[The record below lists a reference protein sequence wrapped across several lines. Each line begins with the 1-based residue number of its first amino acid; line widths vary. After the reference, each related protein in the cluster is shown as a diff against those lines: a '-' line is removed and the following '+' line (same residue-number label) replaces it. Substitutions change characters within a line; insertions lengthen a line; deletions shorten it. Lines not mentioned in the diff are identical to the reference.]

1 MTHYPNPYTMISRS
15 ECDDAKPSDIL
26 YCRFL
31 AFLAPRFFGSAASSG
46 YPLAGVPV
54 HGDSVEAWIMHYGYI
69 GVVIGTFFEG
79 ETTVLLGGIFSQLG
93 FLSIKKVMFYACTGT
108 FLGDCTFFFVGK
120 LFGRTLIDR
129 YQILRSRTPFADKVM
144 RRYGHLI
151 LFTMRFLAGFRTM
164 ILILLGC
171 TNMNI
176 ARFLVTDFLMA
187 ALWAGLLS
195 FVGYSFGN
203 VIYIFVTDVTRY
215 QRLVVP
221 VVVAGAITVI
231 LFYRHFVRRKE
242 R

>member
-1 MTHYPNPYTMISRS
+1 LTHYPNPYTIDFREEIYLARTASARGRLRRPGTRSRV
-15 ECDDAKPSDIL
+15 CGRGRPGTHKV
-26 YCRFL
+26 
-31 AFLAPRFFGSAASSG
+31 
-46 YPLAGVPV
+46 GVPV
-54 HGDSVEAWIMHYGYI
+54 NGGTVEAWIMHYGYI

-79 ETTVLLGGIFSQLG
+79 ETTVLLGGIFSKLD
-93 FLSIKKVMFYACTGT
+93 FLSIRWVILYAFTGT

-120 LFGRTLIDR
+120 LFGSTLIDR
-129 YQILRSRTPFADKVM
+129 YHILRSRTPYADKAI

-171 TNMNI
+171 ADMNI
-176 ARFLVTDFLMA
+176 ARFLVIDFFMA

-195 FVGYSFGN
+195 LLGYSFGN

-221 VVVAGAITVI
+221 VVVAVAITVI
-231 LFYRHFVRRKE
+231 LFYRYFVRRKE

>member
-1 MTHYPNPYTMISRS
+1 M
-15 ECDDAKPSDIL
+15 
-26 YCRFL
+26 
-31 AFLAPRFFGSAASSG
+31 
-46 YPLAGVPV
+46 
-54 HGDSVEAWIMHYGYI
+54 EAWIMHYGYI

-79 ETTVLLGGIFSQLG
+79 ETTVLLGGIFSKLE
-93 FLSIKKVMFYACTGT
+93 FLSIRWVILYAFTGT
-108 FLGDCTFFFVGK
+108 FLGDCTFFLVGK
-120 LFGRTLIDR
+120 LFGPTLIDR
-129 YQILRSRTPFADKVM
+129 YHILRSRTPDANKAI

-171 TNMNI
+171 ADMGI
-176 ARFLVTDFLMA
+176 ARFLVIDFFMA

-195 FVGYSFGN
+195 LLGYSFGN
-203 VIYIFVTDVTRY
+203 VIYIFVTDVARY

-231 LFYRHFVRRKE
+231 LFYRNFVRRKE